1 MENEISITEASN
13 LRYIL
18 FMLDSQIKGHDGKI
32 FCSLHDAREYAL
44 EAIKERYCD
53 KIAIGMFYLDTNA
66 REMHISMVETIG
78 FKGDKKPLSQ
88 MQLFKSS

>member
-1 MENEISITEASN
+1 MEEKN
-13 LRYIL
+13 LRFIL
-18 FMLDSQIKGHDGKI
+18 FMLDSQIKDHDGKI

-44 EAIKERYCD
+44 EAIKEKYCD
-53 KIAIGMFYLDTNA
+53 KIVIGMFFIDANA

-78 FKGDKKPLSQ
+78 FKGDTKTPSQ